1 MFKNR
6 SAALLGWLVLVTASV
21 VRGQTPPPA
30 NQSTAPGLIKLT
42 GADTGQNRLQK
53 LNEGR
58 LVSRMRESGLRGIFK
73 ETQRF
78 WF

>member
-1 MFKNR
+1 LFR
-6 SAALLGWLVLVTASV
+6 ERPRAISLEVAATMERLG
-21 VRGQTPPPA
+21 
-30 NQSTAPGLIKLT
+30 T